1 MRARGLLRVEWRDLP
16 LLMLLGLIFFTI
28 FPVTFNANLR
38 LVEASRGTLVLAT
51 IPIWSALLA
60 RVARSERLVFRQ
72 VVGVFLSLGGV
83 GLALAERGLGDT
95 ETSPVWT
102 GSIKGA
108 VRAGRRRGDDDVR
121 LISEV

>member
-1 MRARGLLRVEWRDLP
+1 
-16 LLMLLGLIFFTI
+16 MLLGLIFFTI

-72 VVGVFLSLGGV
+72 VVGIFLSLG
-83 GLALAERGLGDT
+83 AWAWR
-95 ETSPVWT
+95 SPN
-102 GSIKGA
+102 
-108 VRAGRRRGDDDVR
+108 AGWGTRRRRRSGPAPSKGPCERVDD
-121 LISEV
+121 EVMMMMMSG